1 MVGTKNG
8 SEGKVCTRTMHCSA
22 PMCDTATVHAMQLS
36 VNSACRTTLYA
47 RDTLCIASQ
56 HDIANL
62 STSTTLCVVEYKA
75 NLTLRNSSTLFI
87 KANLRAVELSE
98 L

>member
-1 MVGTKNG
+1 
-8 SEGKVCTRTMHCSA
+8 MHLSL
-22 PMCDTATVHAMQLS
+22 CDTATVHAMQLS
-36 VNSACRTTLYA
+36 VNTACRTTQYA

-62 STSTTLCVVEYKA
+62 STSTTLSVVEYKA
-75 NLTLRNSSTLFI
+75 YSTLRNSSTLFV
-87 KANLRAVELSE
+87 KASLCAVELSE